1 MDCGRLVQTHTGPD
15 GFEMSAYPA
24 AVIRDVC
31 RCVCMYP
38 CTVQS
43 CMSGRTGSN
52 NQRQYTDAVEF
63 GRAGRGKARGGGK
76 GREGKGRDV
85 VSRRDWGKKPRAQ
98 RKDWR

>member
-31 RCVCMYP
+31 ICIHALYSHVCP
-38 CTVQS
+38 D
-43 CMSGRTGSN
+43 GRGVIIKGN
-52 NQRQYTDAVEF
+52 TDTVEF
-63 GRAGRGKARGGGK
+63 GRAGRGKARQGK
-76 GREGKGRDV
+76 GRGQGEWRDA

-98 RKDWR
+98 RKDWT